1 MRNGACVDSAS
12 AGEGIMAPKRLTKSG
27 LIAIAPIFCRAVL
40 GLGCVIVAAVVVAI
54 FATSLAMADP
64 AVSQNVPLPVPAPL
78 PKTGTPPAAAAAKPA
93 NDKPATDKAA
103 NDKAANDKAASDKAA
118 SDKAATETRQTPGLF
133 PFSALFGNKSST
145 APAAP
150 EPPSPFD
157 AKQRALL
164 DRISNYLSSVQTM
177 VGKFVQVGPDG
188 GRTEGMFYLQK
199 PGRVRFQYNPP
210 SPIDIISDGSSV
222 VVRDRKLATQDLYP
236 LSQTPLRY
244 LLAERIDL
252 LRDTD
257 VVSVSA
263 DDSFAT
269 VVIEQKQILIGTDRL
284 MIMFDAKDLTLKQ
297 WTVTDPQGFDTTVAV
312 YNLDST
318 KKPDPNLFVINYQR
332 EQTGVQ

>member
-1 MRNGACVDSAS
+1 
-12 AGEGIMAPKRLTKSG
+12 MAPRRLARSG
-27 LIAIAPIFCRAVL
+27 LIAVAPILCRGVI
-40 GLGCVIVAAVVVAI
+40 GLCCAIVAATAL
-54 FATSLAMADP
+54 ATLGAPSASAADP
-64 AVSQNVPLPVPAPL
+64 AVSENIPLPIPA
-78 PKTGTPPAAAAAKPA
+78 PKTGGAAPPAAAAAKPA
-93 NDKPATDKAA
+93 NEKPASDKAA
-103 NDKAANDKAASDKAA
+103 NDKP
-118 SDKAATETRQTPGLF
+118 ATETRQTPSLF

-145 APAAP
+145 LVP

-188 GRTEGMFYLQK
+188 GRTEGTFYMQK

-210 SPIDIISDGSSV
+210 SPIDIVSDGSSV

-257 VVSVSA
+257 VVSVGA

-269 VVIEQKQILIGTDRL
+269 VVIEQKQLFVGTDRL

>member
-1 MRNGACVDSAS
+1 
-12 AGEGIMAPKRLTKSG
+12 MAPKRLARSG
-27 LIAIAPIFCRAVL
+27 LIAVAPILCRT
-40 GLGCVIVAAVVVAI
+40 GLCCGVIVTIAVAI
-54 FATSLAMADP
+54 AVASLGARSASADP
-64 AVSQNVPLPVPAPL
+64 AVSENIPLPVPAPL
-78 PKTGTPPAAAAAKPA
+78 PKTGSATPPAAAAAKPA
-93 NDKPATDKAA
+93 NEKAA
-103 NDKAANDKAASDKAA
+103 NDKATNDKPAS
-118 SDKAATETRQTPGLF
+118 ETRQTPSLF

-145 APAAP
+145 ATPAPNAA

-188 GRTEGMFYLQK
+188 GRTEGMFYMQK

-244 LLAERIDL
+244 LLAERINL

-269 VVIEQKQILIGTDRL
+269 VVIEQKQLLVGTDRL

>member
-1 MRNGACVDSAS
+1 
-12 AGEGIMAPKRLTKSG
+12 MALRRLARSG
-27 LIAIAPIFCRAVL
+27 LIAVAPILCRGVI
-40 GLGCVIVAAVVVAI
+40 GLCCAIVAATAL
-54 FATSLAMADP
+54 ATLGEPSASAADP
-64 AVSQNVPLPVPAPL
+64 AVSENIPLPIPAPL
-78 PKTGTPPAAAAAKPA
+78 PKTGSAAPPAAAAAKPA
-93 NDKPATDKAA
+93 NEKP
-103 NDKAANDKAASDKAA
+103 ASDKAA
-118 SDKAATETRQTPGLF
+118 SDKPTTETRQTPSLF

-145 APAAP
+145 PAP

-188 GRTEGMFYLQK
+188 GRTEGAFYMQK

-210 SPIDIISDGSSV
+210 SPIDIVSDGSSV

-257 VVSVSA
+257 VVSVGA

-269 VVIEQKQILIGTDRL
+269 VVIEQKQLFVGTDRL